1 VAQKRGQSGLT
12 LDQETAVK
20 SLKEQLQNQNRNLQ
34 NLRHQIE
41 SIRNQKRS
49 DDSSR
54 FLYEEKAKMD
64 RKLFESRQDLQA
76 IESDV
81 ATKKRL
87 FNRNKEYHQSI
98 FDQHSQLRER
108 RDELLSRQ
116 RSTAAG
122 DQEIQYV
129 R

>member
-1 VAQKRGQSGLT
+1 MAQKRGQSGLT
-12 LDQETAVK
+12 LDQESAVK

-49 DDSSR
+49 NDSSK

-81 ATKKRL
+81 
-87 FNRNKEYHQSI
+87 
-98 FDQHSQLRER
+98 
-108 RDELLSRQ
+108 
-116 RSTAAG
+116 
-122 DQEIQYV
+122 
-129 R
+129 